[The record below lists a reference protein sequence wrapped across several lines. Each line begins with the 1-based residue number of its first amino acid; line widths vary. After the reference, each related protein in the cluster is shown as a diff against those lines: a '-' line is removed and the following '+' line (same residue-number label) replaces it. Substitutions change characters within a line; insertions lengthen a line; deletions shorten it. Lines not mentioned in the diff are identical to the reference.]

1 MKLRTVNTIF
11 RKEILD
17 TIRDKRT
24 VIMMIGLPIVL
35 YPAMLL
41 IGLQAAIIHHQQL
54 EAAVSRIAIKA
65 DTPQAIELW
74 FDGIP
79 KMEVVQSEDPE
90 GDLARNEV
98 DAVLVVRGDIERIL
112 DEGRTLIV
120 DLLEMEFAE
129 TQSTNNPPT
138 A

>member
-1 MKLRTVNTIF
+1 MRLRTVNTIF

-41 IGLQAAIIHHQQL
+41 IGLQTAIIQHQQL

-65 DTPQAIELW
+65 DKPQAIELW
-74 FDGIP
+74 FDCIP
-79 KMEVVQSEDPE
+79 KKKDAPSVDPE

-98 DAVLVVRGDIERIL
+98 DA
-112 DEGRTLIV
+112 
-120 DLLEMEFAE
+120 
-129 TQSTNNPPT
+129 
-138 A
+138 